1 MAGVG
6 RKGLLAYHT
15 APSRER
21 AACTY
26 NNKPDNVQVNDQV
39 IRRRSVATAWLAAGL
54 FLLLVPRAWAPT
66 YLTRYATVGFE
77 HNSKG
82 VGRPPGAAPFAAPG
96 HYQHGPTTT

>member
-39 IRRRSVATAWLAAGL
+39 IRRDGVAGRGTDSAAG
-54 FLLLVPRAWAPT
+54 APCVGANG
-66 YLTRYATVGFE
+66 LYALRDRGF
-77 HNSKG
+77 
-82 VGRPPGAAPFAAPG
+82 
-96 HYQHGPTTT
+96 